1 MRRNYFNYIF
11 VLDIEKQLGTSRTKE
26 EIILHFLQLPLK
38 NVTSVHLLNENLD
51 DANDGRMPVEVL
63 ADQEPNV
70 FSDYSN
76 PLLQHVAIFKS
87 LLEKSKRKTKE
98 ENTLDKAIN
107 KQLKFE
113 TEHVKEQG
121 KMATYFHLLI

>member
-1 MRRNYFNYIF
+1 MSFVYLYYNNYLAFQE
-11 VLDIEKQLGTSRTKE
+11 IEKQLGTGRSKE

-38 NVTSVHLLNENLD
+38 NVSSIHLLNENVD
-51 DANDGRMPVEVL
+51 ETNDGRMPVEVL

-87 LLEKSKRKTKE
+87 LLEKSKKKAKE
-98 ENTLDKAIN
+98 ENMVEKNIS

-113 TEHVKEQG
+113 IENGKELG
-121 KMATYFHLLI
+121 KFI

>member
-1 MRRNYFNYIF
+1 M
-11 VLDIEKQLGTSRTKE
+11 
-26 EIILHFLQLPLK
+26 
-38 NVTSVHLLNENLD
+38 TSVHLLNENLD

-98 ENTLDKAIN
+98 EHTLDKTIN

-113 TEHVKEQG
+113 PEQIKEQG
-121 KMATYFHLLI
+121 KTT